1 MAEKKIDKNTV
12 PEDFTMGLAL
22 VDAIPVI
29 FFGINAVL
37 LGILFNSPLLITG
50 AILCFLAGAGK
61 VLWKI
66 IVAAKKKNVWFLF
79 VQMRAVMPIGFLLM
93 IASIILLCRQAE
105 TKAILSGFIAMPSLI
120 FFCIGFL
127 GMVLMMV
134 FAIKLDS
141 SDVKSNWIEQLTNGA
156 SQIAIF
162 VGLLLMLLK

>member
-37 LGILFNSPLLITG
+37 LGILFNSPLLIAG

-61 VLWKI
+61 VIWKI
-66 IVAAKKKNVWFLF
+66 IVATKKKNVWFLF

-120 FFCIGFL
+120 FFGIGFL